1 VAEQRKNKRFD
12 LELPFELTR
21 KGSQTTSK
29 TGETRNMS
37 SGGVL
42 FTTDVA
48 VDIGDPIE
56 YMITL
61 PTSSNTGA
69 LVRLKCVGKVTR
81 FDAEGTASPVRP
93 AHSIAATLERYEFV
107 RK

>member
-1 VAEQRKNKRFD
+1 MAEQRKNKRFD
-12 LELPFELTR
+12 LKLPFELTR

-29 TGETRNMS
+29 TGETKNMS

-42 FTTDVA
+42 FTTDVT
-48 VDIGDPIE
+48 VDVGDAIE

-61 PTSSNTGA
+61 PTSSNSGG

-81 FDAEGTASPVRP
+81 FHSEGMESPVRP
-93 AHSIAATLERYEFV
+93 SHAVAATLERYEFV

>member
-1 VAEQRKNKRFD
+1 
-12 LELPFELTR
+12 
-21 KGSQTTSK
+21 
-29 TGETRNMS
+29 MS

-61 PTSSNTGA
+61 PTSSNTGG
-69 LVRLKCVGKVTR
+69 LVRLKCMGKVTR
-81 FDAEGTASPVRP
+81 FDASALTSPMRP
-93 AHSIAATLERYEFV
+93 AHAIAATLERYEFV